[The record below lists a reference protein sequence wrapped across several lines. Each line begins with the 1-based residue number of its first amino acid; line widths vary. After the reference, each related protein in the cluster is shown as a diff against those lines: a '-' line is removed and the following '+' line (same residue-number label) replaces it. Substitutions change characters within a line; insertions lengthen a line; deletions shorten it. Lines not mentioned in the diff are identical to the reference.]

1 VLSALVGCSR
11 SLSLMRALYVWPLLW
26 VLGHAFCLRS
36 SSLTPRRSWR
46 NCVQL
51 KRDTVTTGTSLQSLD
66 LLRCQILER
75 KKQLSAIEQEIDDS
89 EKELYKLE
97 QEYGS
102 EINRVRK
109 EFARMKE
116 RSYEEAAAAVYK
128 ARVDAIREI
137 LPVGDNYTRAKKV
150 FEPLVTQ
157 EEQEIADAYDKL
169 FTKFNEA
176 LERFGVMRVESLGQ
190 PFDVRFMEAIMTAP
204 SAEYAR
210 DVVCNEY
217 QVGYRVGE
225 TCVRPAMVVVSL
237 GPGPS

>member
-1 VLSALVGCSR
+1 
-11 SLSLMRALYVWPLLW
+11 
-26 VLGHAFCLRS
+26 
-36 SSLTPRRSWR
+36 
-46 NCVQL
+46 
-51 KRDTVTTGTSLQSLD
+51 LQSLD

-137 LPVGDNYTRAKKV
+137 LPVGDNYMRAKKV

-157 EEQEIADAYDKL
+157 EEQEIAGAYDKL